1 MSNEKLRSGAVPGRQ
16 AMVETISDYYRRRAE
31 WERQCADE
39 AIDVELRRI
48 HLDRAASM
56 ERLSEDARLGS
67 SLRS

>member
-1 MSNEKLRSGAVPGRQ
+1 
-16 AMVETISDYYRRRAE
+16 MVETISDYYRRRAE